1 MMSSP
6 SLTTT
11 SYNAS
16 SLDNILLATLNCFK
30 AQALLLGLREDEIL
44 TKVNELWGSLS
55 SSSSSQQF
63 INHNNHNDEPGVSKN
78 DSIEREVRNLYT

>member
-1 MMSSP
+1 MTSS
-6 SLTTT
+6 SLTPT
-11 SYNAS
+11 SCNA

-55 SSSSSQQF
+55 SSSQQY
-63 INHNNHNDEPGVSKN
+63 NHNNYNDEPGTSKN
-78 DSIEREVRNLYT
+78 DSIERKVRNICV